1 MILRSKSEKQANLY
15 RHMRDPDSTIL
26 VLSGGPKAVLVHDY
40 TQGAGVL
47 DPWQVCF
54 LIEDLSILEQT
65 EGDSWFGG
73 VNPENYIVFGGE
85 DAAQHASADG
95 PNKKKRVANQGSTG
109 SLMISDTKVDK
120 IAVSDAFAEGDM
132 L

>member
-1 MILRSKSEKQANLY
+1 MILRSKRDKEVSLY
-15 RHMRDPDSTIL
+15 PQMEDADSTIL
-26 VLSGGPKAVLVHDY
+26 VLSGGPKAVRVHDY

-47 DPWQVCF
+47 EPWQVCF

-65 EGDSWFGG
+65 EKDRWFGG
-73 VNPENYIVFGGE
+73 ANPENYIVFGGE
-85 DAAQHASADG
+85 DAAQE
-95 PNKKKRVANQGSTG
+95 PNKKKQVADQGSTS

-120 IAVSDAFAEGDM
+120 IAVSDVFAKGDM